1 LSYNVFRNCNTKTM
15 RKKARN
21 QIRRATKK
29 VDVATEA
36 AFALAEQ
43 VIAVKRQKG
52 EEYPPEWE
60 DPEFIREK
68 IAPALLNE
76 MLAILPSMLN

>member
-1 LSYNVFRNCNTKTM
+1 MKKKPRNP
-15 RKKARN
+15 
-21 QIRRATKK
+21 IVRATSK

-36 AFALAEQ
+36 AFALAEHA
-43 VIAVKRQKG
+43 IAVKRQKG
-52 EEYPPEWE
+52 EKYPPEWE

-68 IAPALLNE
+68 IAPVLLNK

>member
-1 LSYNVFRNCNTKTM
+1 MGKKT
-15 RKKARN
+15 RN

-29 VDVATEA
+29 ADVATEA
-36 AFALAEQ
+36 AFALAEH

-60 DPEFIREK
+60 DPQFIREK

>member
-1 LSYNVFRNCNTKTM
+1 M

-21 QIRRATKK
+21 QVNRVTKN

-36 AFALAEQ
+36 AFALAEHA
-43 VIAVKRQKG
+43 IAVKRQKG

-60 DPEFIREK
+60 DPNFIREK
-68 IAPALLNE
+68 IAPALLNK
-76 MLAILPSMLN
+76 MLAMLPSMRN

>member
-1 LSYNVFRNCNTKTM
+1 M
-15 RKKARN
+15 RKKPRN
-21 QIRRATKK
+21 PISRVTNK

-36 AFALAEQ
+36 AFTLAEHA
-43 VIAVKRQKG
+43 IAVKRQKG

-60 DPEFIREK
+60 NPEFIREK

-76 MLAILPSMLN
+76 MLAMLPSMLN

>member
-1 LSYNVFRNCNTKTM
+1 M
-15 RKKARN
+15 RKKAKN

-43 VIAVKRQKG
+43 VIAVKRQNG

-60 DPEFIREK
+60 DPKFIREK

>member
-1 LSYNVFRNCNTKTM
+1 M

-21 QIRRATKK
+21 QVSRATNK

-36 AFALAEQ
+36 AFALVKQA
-43 VIAVKRQKG
+43 IAVKRQKG

-60 DPEFIREK
+60 GPEFIREK

>member
-1 LSYNVFRNCNTKTM
+1 M
-15 RKKARN
+15 RKKPRN
-21 QIRRATKK
+21 PISRANNK

-36 AFALAEQ
+36 AFALAEHA
-43 VIAVKRQKG
+43 IAVKRQKG

-60 DPEFIREK
+60 NPEFIREK
-68 IAPALLNE
+68 IAPALLNK

>member
-1 LSYNVFRNCNTKTM
+1 M
-15 RKKARN
+15 RKKVRN

-29 VDVATEA
+29 GDVATEA
-36 AFALAEQ
+36 AFALAERA
-43 VIAVKRQKG
+43 IALKRQKD

-60 DPEFIREK
+60 DPEFKFIREK

-76 MLAILPSMLN
+76 MLAILPSVLD

>member
-1 LSYNVFRNCNTKTM
+1 M
-15 RKKARN
+15 RKNAKNRN
-21 QIRRATKK
+21 SRATKK

-36 AFALAEQ
+36 AFVLVEHA
-43 VIAVKRQKG
+43 IAVKRQKG

-60 DPEFIREK
+60 DAKFIREK

>member
-1 LSYNVFRNCNTKTM
+1 M
-15 RKKARN
+15 RKKPREPIGRPN
-21 QIRRATKK
+21 NK

-36 AFALAEQ
+36 AFALVEQ
-43 VIAVKRQKG
+43 AIAVKRQKG

-60 DPEFIREK
+60 NPEFIRNQ